1 MGATN
6 KRRLACKTV
15 ADGTDFTIPESW
27 LSVSIHP
34 ESGTTATIS
43 LIEIP
48 NGSDSSFDITG
59 VDYNFTDSGLGME
72 SIKVASNGGSTL
84 VVWCQA

>member
-6 KRRLACKTV
+6 RRRLACKTV
-15 ADGTDFTIPESW
+15 LDTTTFVIPESW

-34 ESGTTATIS
+34 ESGVTATVN
-43 LIEIP
+43 LIETP
-48 NGSDSSFDITG
+48 SGSDSSFDIVG

-72 SIKVASNGGSTL
+72 SISVTSNGGSTL